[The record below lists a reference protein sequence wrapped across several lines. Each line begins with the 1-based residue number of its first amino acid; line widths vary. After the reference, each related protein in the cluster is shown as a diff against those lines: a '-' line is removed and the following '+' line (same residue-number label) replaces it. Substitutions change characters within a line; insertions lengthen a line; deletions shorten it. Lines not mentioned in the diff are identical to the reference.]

1 MILFDLGHVMG
12 FTVGSTYFLQLLRNS
27 PHNNHQF
34 LAATAQQQLPTP
46 HTTSS
51 IIGKYFEMCAYPP
64 YLLIVRI
71 AVIITFA
78 LSAILLLRLFV
89 VLTGF

>member
-1 MILFDLGHVMG
+1 MRPFLPSWWMTAALISFRFLRRGEIYDSFDLGHVMG

-46 HTTSS
+46 HTT
-51 IIGKYFEMCAYPP
+51 IIQYYW
-64 YLLIVRI
+64 
-71 AVIITFA
+71 
-78 LSAILLLRLFV
+78 
-89 VLTGF
+89 